1 MDDTIYIGMKGSVL
15 ALDKVTGKERWRTH
29 LKSSHFV
36 VVVLDG
42 DLLIAHTKGEL
53 FGVNANTGELI
64 WTNSLEGMGYGYATI
79 ASKNISEQQTV
90 AAIQQIIAQQRAAQ
104 AAATTG

>member
-1 MDDTIYIGMKGSVL
+1 MDDTIYIGMKGAVM
-15 ALDKVTGKERWRTH
+15 ALERNTGKERWRTH

-53 FGVNANTGELI
+53 FGVDAKTGEIL
-64 WTNSLEGMGYGYATI
+64 WKNGLEGMGYGYATV
-79 ASKNISEQQTV
+79 ASRNISQQQTV
-90 AAIQQIIAQQRAAQ
+90 AAIQQIIAQQQAAQ
-104 AAATTG
+104 TAAAAS

>member
-15 ALDKVTGKERWRTH
+15 ALEKMTGKELWRTH

-42 DLLIAHTKGEL
+42 DLVIAHTKGEL
-53 FGVNANTGELI
+53 FGIDAKTGKLI
-64 WTNSLEGMGYGYATI
+64 WQNSLEGMGYGYATV
-79 ASKNISEQQTV
+79 ASRNISEQQTV
-90 AAIQQIIAQQRAAQ
+90 AAIQQIVAQQRAAQ
-104 AAATTG
+104 AAAGS

>member
-1 MDDTIYIGMKGSVL
+1 MDDIIYIGMKGSVL
-15 ALDKVTGKERWRTH
+15 AIEKMTGMELWRTH

-42 DLLIAHTKGEL
+42 ELIIAHTKGEL
-53 FGVNANTGELI
+53 FGIDARSGKVI
-64 WTNSLEGMGYGYATI
+64 WQNSLEGMGYGYATV
-79 ASKNISEQQTV
+79 ASRNISEQQTV

-104 AAATTG
+104 GAAANG